1 MRRDDILKAAARI
14 FRKKGFHAT
23 SMRDIAAAVDL
34 RKASLYH
41 HIASKQEILLALLDQ
56 AMNLLIDD
64 LEQVVET
71 ELAPEAKLARAVHCY
86 VGRLAGDVDLAAVLL
101 LEYRCLEPEL
111 LRRHVERRD
120 RFEGLW
126 RSILREGAETGAFR
140 GIDPDVAGFALLGVQ
155 NWMITWYQPGGRLNP
170 EQLADRFTKLF
181 LRGIAADGRRPHT

>member
-14 FRKKGFHAT
+14 FREKGFHAA
-23 SMRDIAAAVDL
+23 SMHDIAEAVDL

-56 AMNLLIDD
+56 AMDLLIAD
-64 LEQVVET
+64 LEQV
-71 ELAPEAKLARAVHCY
+71 ADGGGGPEAKLRRAVRSY

-111 LRRHVERRD
+111 LQRHVERRD

-126 RSILREGAETGAFR
+126 RRILREGADTGEFR
-140 GIDPDVAGFALLGVQ
+140 MRDPQVAGFALLGLQ
-155 NWMITWYQPGGRLNP
+155 NWMITWYRPGGRLNP
-170 EQLADRFTKLF
+170 EELADRFVTLF
-181 LRGIAADGRRPHT
+181 LQGVSSDSAGGDS